1 MILSGTKI
9 QKEIKNGHI
18 IFRPM
23 EPGMINPNSCN
34 YHLGHTIKK
43 FKFLDGDKHVFEE
56 IKLPKE
62 GYVLGEGQM
71 YLANTKEIIGS
82 DKYAMSLL
90 GRSSIGRLGLFV
102 QTSADLGHTTSCH
115 QWTLEL
121 VASKKIR
128 IYPGMSI
135 GQVSFW
141 CNKGIIKKYHG
152 VHANHSNPQES
163 LI

>member
-1 MILSGTKI
+1 MILTGNKIKSEIEKGTITLIPFAKD
-9 QKEIKNGHI
+9 
-18 IFRPM
+18 M
-23 EPGMINPNSCN
+23 VNPNSYN
-34 YHLGHTIKK
+34 YHLGSVIKK
-43 FKFLDGDKHVFEE
+43 FIDLVDGIYMFEE
-56 IKLPKE
+56 VDIPEE
-62 GYVLGEGQM
+62 GYILIPGIM

-82 DKYAMSLL
+82 DKYAMSLI

-102 QTSADLGHTTSCH
+102 QTSADLGHTTCCH

-128 IYPGMSI
+128 IYPGMKI

-141 CNKGIIKKYHG
+141 ENYGTIKPYDGI
-152 VHANHSNPQES
+152 HARYSNPQQS